1 MQTFLAALSAAFCA
15 AILAV
20 VVMIGSGTPFSWAFL
35 LYVVA
40 ITGGIACLSA
50 GFVWLLG
57 CKLTDLGVYATTS
70 SVIYVLF
77 ALAGL
82 LYYDPGLGVLDTVR
96 ALLTTALIGFCLG
109 MTASATAGIHK
120 LLRPRRR

>member
-20 VVMIGSGTPFSWAFL
+20 VVIVGSGTPFNWAFL
-35 LYVVA
+35 LYVVGTA
-40 ITGGIACLSA
+40 GGIACLSA
-50 GFVWLLG
+50 GFVWLLS
-57 CKLTDLGVYATTS
+57 CKLTDLGIYATTS
-70 SVIYVLF
+70 SVLYVLF

-82 LYYDPGLGVLDTVR
+82 LYYDPGLSILDMVR

-109 MTASATAGIHK
+109 MTASATAGIHQ